1 VLATYR
7 TWRPATTS
15 GSKSCRRSPTS
26 RRRSRTPG
34 NAGNARATRR
44 AGNDYCY
51 TAASRA
57 DRLTR
62 RPTRH
67 TASSRLEAALTTG
80 CPDCSKR
87 VRSKRPND
95 QDELDAR
102 AVRGPRRAG
111 EPKSCWMQT
120 AAPMRPASVA
130 AARRACFEACCCCRC
145 ERFCPVHVFPPHVE
159 GGGGRAEPVLRSGF
173 TSVCFLL
180 PPPPHS
186 VEKGQGAN
194 GAACHWG
201 PGRCA
206 CQQATRSARCPLRIH
221 TYIAGVARA
230 YARERAVAFGRG
242 AAWVRRIPAWGP
254 WVARGSVRTSL
265 PSSHKGLRA
274 HHSRLTGRS
283 GAPIMKTPN
292 KWPR

>member
-1 VLATYR
+1 MLATYR

-159 GGGGRAEPVLRSGF
+159 GGGGRAEPVRSGF
-173 TSVCFLL
+173 TSVCFL
-180 PPPPHS
+180 PPPSFGRKRARRKWGCLPLGARS
-186 VEKGQGAN
+186 VRLPASHQIRSLSPPYSHIYRWRREGLCKGKG
-194 GAACHWG
+194 CRVRPWG
-201 PGRCA
+201 RVGPPNSCVGPVGRTWVGTDEPPKLA
-206 CQQATRSARCPLRIH
+206 QRSASPSQPTYRPLRSAD
-221 TYIAGVARA
+221 YEDAQ
-230 YARERAVAFGRG
+230 
-242 AAWVRRIPAWGP
+242 
-254 WVARGSVRTSL
+254 
-265 PSSHKGLRA
+265 
-274 HHSRLTGRS
+274 
-283 GAPIMKTPN
+283 
-292 KWPR
+292 

>member
-1 VLATYR
+1 MCAGYIQNLATYR

-173 TSVCFLL
+173 TSVCFL
-180 PPPPHS
+180 PPPHS
-186 VEKGQGAN
+186 VEKRQGAN
-194 GAACHWG
+194 GAACHSG
-201 PGRCA
+201 PALHQIRSLSPAYTHISLAPRGPM
-206 CQQATRSARCPLRIH
+206 QGKGLSRSAVGPRGSADFLR
-221 TYIAGVARA
+221 G
-230 YARERAVAFGRG
+230 
-242 AAWVRRIPAWGP
+242 
-254 WVARGSVRTSL
+254 ARGSHVGRYGRASQARTKVCEPITADL
-265 PSSHKGLRA
+265 PAAQER
-274 HHSRLTGRS
+274 RL
-283 GAPIMKTPN
+283 
-292 KWPR
+292 